1 MNQPHRLYNLLTV
14 SFALGALTSPSV
26 ADEGGRPNR
35 VVLGSHSLCGSY
47 EFHADGVV
55 EVDGAPTRGFWEA
68 GRFDADCRG
77 NLTNG
82 VEYSSLLSS
91 NAENVI
97 DQNFTF
103 SGTYVV
109 RDDGTAKASVKVVIA
124 PGVVIDKSLWFVL
137 NGIGKDGIA
146 NGFAGGHAEADL
158 GNGVHGNT
166 RTHVGS
172 RIVAA
177 AR

>member
-1 MNQPHRLYNLLTV
+1 MKKPQHLCALIAA
-14 SFALGALTSPSV
+14 SFAVGALTQPSL
-26 ADEGGRPNR
+26 ADEGGRANALA
-35 VVLGSHSLCGSY
+35 LGSHSLCGTY

-55 EVDGAPTRGFWEA
+55 EVDGVPTRGFWEA
-68 GRFDADCRG
+68 GRFDSDCRG

-82 VEYSSLLSS
+82 VEYSSLLTSS
-91 NAENVI
+91 AEKVI

-103 SGTYVV
+103 SGTYIV

-124 PGVVIDKSLWFVL
+124 PGVVIEKSLWFIL
-137 NGIGKDGIA
+137 YGIGKDGIA
-146 NGFAGGHAEADL
+146 NGFAGGHADADL

-172 RIVAA
+172 RIVAS
-177 AR
+177 R